1 MKEPLLS
8 VQNLTKSF
16 SGEPVLNA
24 INLVIFP
31 GDFTVI
37 MGPSGAGKS
46 TLLYCL
52 SGMDS
57 ATSGQVL
64 YKGQELGK
72 LPERKLATL
81 RGLEFG
87 FVFQQANLVSNLTL
101 LENVTVAG
109 YLDKAPPGD
118 RTRAR
123 AAKLLESMGLKEA
136 CHRMPSQVSGGEAQR
151 AAMARAV
158 VNLPGLLFADEPTG
172 ALNRKNS
179 EEVLNLLSRLHS
191 QGQTILL
198 VTHDVKAALRGTR
211 VLYLEDGKI
220 LDELALPSYEEEG
233 AKEREERLTDW
244 LSALSW

>member
-8 VQNLTKSF
+8 AQNLTKSF

-24 INLVIFP
+24 INLAVFP

-72 LPERKLATL
+72 LSERKLAAL

-109 YLDKAPPGD
+109 YLDKARPGD

-220 LDELALPSYEEEG
+220 LDELALPPYGQED

>member
-1 MKEPLLS
+1 M
-8 VQNLTKSF
+8 
-16 SGEPVLNA
+16 
-24 INLVIFP
+24 
-31 GDFTVI
+31 
-37 MGPSGAGKS
+37 
-46 TLLYCL
+46 
-52 SGMDS
+52 
-57 ATSGQVL
+57 
-64 YKGQELGK
+64 
-72 LPERKLATL
+72 
-81 RGLEFG
+81 
-87 FVFQQANLVSNLTL
+87 
-101 LENVTVAG
+101 
-109 YLDKAPPGD
+109 
-118 RTRAR
+118 
-123 AAKLLESMGLKEA
+123 ESMGLKEA

-220 LDELALPSYEEEG
+220 LDELALPPYGQED